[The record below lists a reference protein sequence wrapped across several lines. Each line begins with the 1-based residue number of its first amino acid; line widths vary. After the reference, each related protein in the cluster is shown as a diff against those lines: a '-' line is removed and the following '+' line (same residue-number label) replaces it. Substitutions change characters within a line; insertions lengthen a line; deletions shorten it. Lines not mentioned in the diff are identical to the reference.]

1 VKFVSL
7 GLPFRPDFRAID
19 FFPAASEIPAMPV
32 TAINRSLRHPF
43 IKRVLLALCFTLAFA
58 ALATRA
64 ADTAGWVPLFD
75 GKSLDGWV
83 QKGGVAKYR
92 VEDGQ
97 IIGTPITNTPNSFLC
112 TKRDYTNFVLEVEFK
127 VAEGLNSGVQI
138 RSHAYPDARV
148 IQANGKAVK
157 VPAGRVHGLQAE
169 IDPSS
174 RAWTAG
180 LYGESR
186 GGWYRDLKDNEPA
199 RKAFKAGEWNRL
211 RIECRGESI
220 KTWLNEVAAADLN
233 DDLDRSGFIAL
244 QVHGVKKDTEG
255 LEIRFRNI
263 RIKEL

>member
-1 VKFVSL
+1 
-7 GLPFRPDFRAID
+7 
-19 FFPAASEIPAMPV
+19 M
-32 TAINRSLRHPF
+32 
-43 IKRVLLALCFTLAFA
+43 KRIFLTLFLALAVAAFTA
-58 ALATRA
+58 RA
-64 ADTAGWVPLFD
+64 ADTAGWVALFD

-83 QKGGVAKYR
+83 QKGGAAKYR

-97 IIGTPITNTPNSFLC
+97 IIGTPATNTPNSFLC

-127 VAEGLNSGVQI
+127 VTEGLNSGVQI
-138 RSHAYPDARV
+138 RSHVYPDARV
-148 IQANGKAVK
+148 IEANGKPVK
-157 VPAGRVHGLQAE
+157 VPAGRVHGLQVE

-211 RIECRGESI
+211 HIECRGESI
-220 KTWLNEVAAADLN
+220 KTWLNGVAAAELK

-244 QVHGVKKDTEG
+244 QVHAVKQETAG
-255 LEIRFRNI
+255 LEIRFRNV
-263 RIKEL
+263 RIQEL